1 MNKFKLY
8 IRTFWHLFFCIITIT
23 NIHAKN
29 LEKFYEGDQVSDY
42 FSGILSLN
50 DNEYGNSYAFLKNL
64 SGLEDN
70 HYPYAQAY
78 LYSLIN
84 INKFNE
90 AVKYAENLEKKNI
103 DHFES
108 NLIIGTYYLKN
119 NQYEK
124 ARDYFIKINNQP
136 VKSPLQKLLSKSLL
150 NWVNFPEL
158 NLELAKNKLNL
169 MDARFKNITQIQKSF
184 ANCYYDSPETV
195 KSFENLTSNINTDFS
210 RYNFFLS
217 NYLISKNKKKD
228 AQEII
233 EKTLDKL
240 PRNLILKQLKF
251 DMESKEESNFKNN
264 FNCKNISHVIAEFFY
279 ITANALSGESIYS
292 ISNFYLNLAKYL
304 NPNFISFDVLQA
316 ENFYMIDN
324 LKKAESIYKN
334 IQRKGKAYSWY
345 SSKQIAMIL
354 NKRKKNDESLYFLTD
369 EYNKILDPDIY
380 EIFDYASFLKN
391 NKKYEESINY
401 YSKVLN
407 LIDSSHD
414 LYPKITD
421 GRGIAFEQIGKWDN
435 AEQDFLNSLS
445 VSPKQAYVINYLAY
459 SWIEQGIKIEE
470 SLKMLEEAN
479 TLRKNDG
486 FITDSLGWALFKLER
501 YKNAEKYLQ
510 QAVNLMPS
518 DPVINDHYGD
528 SLWMSGKKI
537 EARYFWSY
545 VLNLENIEDDLKKKI
560 NEKLIYGLNV
570 KM

>member
-1 MNKFKLY
+1 
-8 IRTFWHLFFCIITIT
+8 
-23 NIHAKN
+23 
-29 LEKFYEGDQVSDY
+29 
-42 FSGILSLN
+42 
-50 DNEYGNSYAFLKNL
+50 
-64 SGLEDN
+64 
-70 HYPYAQAY
+70 
-78 LYSLIN
+78 
-84 INKFNE
+84 
-90 AVKYAENLEKKNI
+90 
-103 DHFES
+103 
-108 NLIIGTYYLKN
+108 
-119 NQYEK
+119 
-124 ARDYFIKINNQP
+124 
-136 VKSPLQKLLSKSLL
+136 
-150 NWVNFPEL
+150 
-158 NLELAKNKLNL
+158 
-169 MDARFKNITQIQKSF
+169 
-184 ANCYYDSPETV
+184 
-195 KSFENLTSNINTDFS
+195 
-210 RYNFFLS
+210 
-217 NYLISKNKKKD
+217 
-228 AQEII
+228 
-233 EKTLDKL
+233 
-240 PRNLILKQLKF
+240 
-251 DMESKEESNFKNN
+251 
-264 FNCKNISHVIAEFFY
+264 
-279 ITANALSGESIYS
+279 
-292 ISNFYLNLAKYL
+292 
-304 NPNFISFDVLQA
+304 
-316 ENFYMIDN
+316 
-324 LKKAESIYKN
+324 
-334 IQRKGKAYSWY
+334 
-345 SSKQIAMIL
+345 MIL

-421 GRGIAFEQIGKWDN
+421 GRGIAFEQIGKWNN

-501 YKNAEKYLQ
+501 YKNAEKYLK

-545 VLNLENIEDDLKKKI
+545 VLKLENIEDDLKKKI